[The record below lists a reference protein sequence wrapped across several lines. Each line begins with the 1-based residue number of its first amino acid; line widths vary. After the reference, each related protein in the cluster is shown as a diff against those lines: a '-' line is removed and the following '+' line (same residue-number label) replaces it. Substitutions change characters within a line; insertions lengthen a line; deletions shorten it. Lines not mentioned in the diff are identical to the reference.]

1 MTRADPSAP
10 LPAQTETLR
19 CLISAEDLA
28 RRVGEL
34 ARQISADHAGR
45 PLVLVGVLKGAW
57 VFLADLARRLTV
69 PAKFD
74 FVKLA
79 SYGGGT
85 NTSGQVQLHLDHTSP
100 LAGQDVV
107 IVEDIVD
114 TGTTC
119 RWLIDHLRQQGAT
132 RVRLCALLDNP
143 ARRVEPI
150 RIDYLGFTIPN
161 RFVVGYGIDL
171 DERYRYLPYV
181 GYLAPGD
188 DP

>member
-1 MTRADPSAP
+1 MTRAGPTRA
-10 LPAQTETLR
+10 ETLH
-19 CLISAEDLA
+19 CLISAEELA
-28 RRVGEL
+28 CRVDEL
-34 ARQISADHAGR
+34 ARQVSADHAGR

-69 PAKFD
+69 PARFD

-79 SYGGGT
+79 SYGAGT
-85 NTSGQVQLHLDHTSP
+85 HTSGEVRLHLDSTLA

-119 RWLIDHLRQQGAT
+119 RWLIDHLSQKGAD

-143 ARRVEPI
+143 ARRIEPV

-181 GYLAPGD
+181 GYLAPGE